1 MQSCIKDA
9 YDEKMAHTQRLM
21 GELKGSVEGFKIRIE
36 VESEGWRTH
45 MEVLKN
51 ELESLRREQE
61 YAIADAKN
69 SIRSEFKGR
78 LGGLMDAAER
88 ASEEKE
94 QV

>member
-1 MQSCIKDA
+1 
-9 YDEKMAHTQRLM
+9 
-21 GELKGSVEGFKIRIE
+21 
-36 VESEGWRTH
+36 

-61 YAIADAKN
+61 YAIEDAKH

-88 ASEEKE
+88 PSEEKE

>member
-1 MQSCIKDA
+1 
-9 YDEKMAHTQRLM
+9 
-21 GELKGSVEGFKIRIE
+21 
-36 VESEGWRTH
+36 

-61 YAIADAKN
+61 YAIADAKH

-88 ASEEKE
+88 ASEEKQ